1 MGKFVIRKTD
11 ADYHLALK
19 AANGEIIT
27 TSEKYT
33 TKAACKKR
41 YRERQEERPRRR
53 GHRIVAQRVYTILI
67 AKKEHPRVL
76 FFRYENNLASGFFL
90 HIFPQIA
97 APEAIL
103 RVRREVCRNG
113 PR

>member
-11 ADYHLALK
+11 VDYRLALK

-27 TSEKYT
+27 ASEKYT
-33 TKAACKKR
+33 TKAACKKTVSR
-41 YRERQEERPRRR
+41 ASRRTPPTPRPSNSGATRLHDT
-53 GHRIVAQRVYTILI
+53 HR
-67 AKKEHPRVL
+67 KKAPASAL
-76 FFRYENNLASGFFL
+76 FHYENNLASGFFL
-90 HIFPQIA
+90 HTFPQIA

-103 RVRREVCRNG
+103 RIRREMCRNG